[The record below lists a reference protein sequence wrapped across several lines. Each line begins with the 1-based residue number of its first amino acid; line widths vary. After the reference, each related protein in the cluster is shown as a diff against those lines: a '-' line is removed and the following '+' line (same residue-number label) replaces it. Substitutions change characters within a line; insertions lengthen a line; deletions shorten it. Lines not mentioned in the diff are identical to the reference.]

1 MKVGYRKPAVEF
13 EDYELNTA
21 IANGCQVI
29 VSLGPGDPVTGEICK
44 EYNTEIISMEDEN
57 SLRENFYEEDICV
70 CYLTA
75 GTGALFTS

>member
-13 EDYELNTA
+13 EDYELNAA
-21 IANGCQVI
+21 IAAGCTEI
-29 VSLGPGDPVTGEICK
+29 VTLGPGDPVTGKVCD
-44 EYNTEIISMEDEN
+44 EYITEIISMEDEN
-57 SLRENFYEEDICV
+57 RENFYDEYTCE

>member
-13 EDYELNTA
+13 EDYELNTT
-21 IANGCQVI
+21 IASGCKETVN
-29 VSLGPGDPVTGEICK
+29 LGPGDPVTGYVCD
-44 EYNTEIISMEDEN
+44 EYKIQISSLEDEN
-57 SLRENFYEEDICV
+57 SLSENFYEGSCL